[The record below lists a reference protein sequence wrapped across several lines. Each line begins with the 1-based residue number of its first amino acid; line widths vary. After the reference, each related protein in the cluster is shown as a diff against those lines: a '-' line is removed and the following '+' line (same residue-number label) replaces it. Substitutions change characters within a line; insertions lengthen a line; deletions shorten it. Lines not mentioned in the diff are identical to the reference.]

1 MLRILLI
8 IGSLVAVLAAAA
20 CGSSA
25 TSSQTSTSPTPQ
37 IQLSESPVSGAS
49 YNPSIVPSNFTDQIT
64 NKYWPL
70 TPGNTWVYDG
80 TKDGVP
86 QHVVVQVQ
94 NTSRTIAGVRCV
106 VVIDTVTMNSSLEEK
121 TTDWYAQD
129 KQGNVWYFGE
139 DSKDYKNGVVVSTAG
154 TWETGVDG
162 ALPGII
168 VQSNPQTGTPTYRQ
182 EYRPGVAEDMARVI
196 SLSATQKVPAGTFH
210 NTLALLD
217 TDPLNPTKIEHKY
230 YAPGVGPVFVKRVG
244 SAHREVISL
253 VKYSIK

>member
-1 MLRILLI
+1 MVRILIVVGSI
-8 IGSLVAVLAAAA
+8 IAVLAVAA
-20 CGSSA
+20 CGSS
-25 TSSQTSTSPTPQ
+25 SSQTSSSPTPQ

-49 YNPSIVPSNFTDQIT
+49 YNPSVVPSEFTDKIT
-64 NKYWPL
+64 NTYWPL
-70 TPGNTWVYDG
+70 TPGSTWAYDG
-80 TKDGVP
+80 TKDGAP
-86 QHVVVQVQ
+86 QHVVVTVQ
-94 NTSRTIAGVRCV
+94 NTTRTIAGVRCIV
-106 VVIDTVTMNSSLEEK
+106 VTDVVTLNSSLAEK

-129 KQGNVWYFGE
+129 KQGNLWYFGE

-168 VQSNPQTGTPTYRQ
+168 IQAHPQTGTPTYRQ

-196 SLSATQKVPAGTFH
+196 SVTATQKVPAGTFK
-210 NTLALLD
+210 NTVALLD

-253 VKYSIK
+253 VSYSIK